1 LTTAF
6 GSLSPLL
13 LICFLGLGTLEF
25 SDCKEGC
32 DRSGTRIIVALCNFF
47 FWLPLTLDFT
57 CDQRQT

>member
-47 FWLPLTLDFT
+47 F
-57 CDQRQT
+57 